1 MRNAIPLLFGL
12 LFAAGHWPAGATE
25 QVVTRLPTEALPIS
39 DYFYQGQK
47 VYDRDGNEI
56 ADVNDVLIDKKGKV
70 VAVMIG
76 VGGVLG
82 AGEKNIAIDF
92 EALEVTEKDL
102 EHHLV
107 LDLPQSTLDLAPGF
121 EFDRGKRR
129 WVPAA
134 IRLIEP

>member
-1 MRNAIPLLFGL
+1 
-12 LFAAGHWPAGATE
+12 
-25 QVVTRLPTEALPIS
+25 
-39 DYFYQGQK
+39 
-47 VYDRDGNEI
+47 
-56 ADVNDVLIDKKGKV
+56 
-70 VAVMIG
+70 MIG

-107 LDLPQSTLDLAPGF
+107 LDLPRSTLDLAPGF